1 MDFRP
6 YGVYTLYDMRR
17 WWPFLFWPFWQ
28 LVTSRPIPDYT
39 VYGIGAVLITYSFI
53 KWRCARYRVSACTH
67 SCFHGIG
74 VRQGLLFRKALH
86 ISAEDAASV
95 EIERTPLLWLC
106 GGRRVRVNTAGL
118 RRRADAVLY
127 LPARQVQDLFVL
139 SGWGD
144 KRYRVK
150 VWPVI
155 VMALTGSN
163 AVVGLLTAVPLL
175 RWVGRLYGE
184 RLTPDAQTLLSADL
198 PLLFRTAANFLLLGW
213 GIAVVKLFLRY
224 RGFYANAHVTHL
236 HLVSGLFTRRDV
248 LIDRNKIT
256 GIELR
261 QTLWMRL
268 CGLYTAIVMA
278 AGYGRDMGARPIL
291 IPAGNARTVSDELY
305 RLLPSFPV
313 KRARLK
319 PMAHT
324 WWRYVWLGLIGLVM
338 GGALWC
344 QGSVLRV
351 PAVFVVGASL
361 WWSAVRWLGYRDAGF
376 GADHAAVTIWY
387 PKGLALYRVYLPRE
401 TVDHVRVTQSPWQRR
416 SGSCTV
422 SVWCFGEKKRRHRVR
437 GLPYDAVCYELGK
450 MA

>member
-1 MDFRP
+1 MEFRP
-6 YGVYTLYDMRR
+6 YGVYALYDMRR
-17 WWPFLFWPFWQ
+17 WWPFLFWLLWQ
-28 LVTSRPIPDYT
+28 LVVAQPIQQYMA
-39 VYGIGAVLITYSFI
+39 YGIGAALMLYSVI
-53 KWRCARYRVSACTH
+53 KWRCARYRVSSCTH

-74 VRQGLLFRKALH
+74 VRQGLVFRKALH
-86 ISAEDAASV
+86 IAAEDAASV

-106 GGRRVRVNTAGL
+106 GGRRVRVSTAGL

-127 LPARQVQDLFVL
+127 LPARQVRELFAL

-150 VWPVI
+150 VWPVV

-184 RLTPDAQTLLSADL
+184 QLTPNAHMLLNADL

-213 GIAVVKLFLRY
+213 GVSVGKMFLRY
-224 RGFYANAHVTHL
+224 RGFYANAHASHL

-248 LIDRNKIT
+248 LIDRDKIT

-268 CGLYTAIVMA
+268 CGLYTAIITA
-278 AGYGRDMGARPIL
+278 AGYGRDMGARPVL
-291 IPAGNARTVSDELY
+291 IPAGDARTVAEGLY
-305 RLLPSFPV
+305 RLLPEFPI

-319 PMAHT
+319 PIACAR
-324 WWRYVWLGLIGLVM
+324 WRYMWAPTVCLVFS
-338 GGALWC
+338 GALWW
-344 QGSVLRV
+344 QGAFWRV
-351 PAVFVVGASL
+351 AALLIVFVSL
-361 WWSAVRWLGYRDAGF
+361 WWGAVRWIGYGDAGF
-376 GADHAAVTIWY
+376 GADQAAVTIWY
-387 PKGLALYRVYLPRE
+387 PKGLALYRVYLPRDV
-401 TVDHVRVTQSPWQRR
+401 VDHVRVTQSPWQRR
-416 SGSCTV
+416 NGSCTV
-422 SVWCFGEKKRRHRVR
+422 SVRCFGEKKRRHRVR

-450 MA
+450 TA